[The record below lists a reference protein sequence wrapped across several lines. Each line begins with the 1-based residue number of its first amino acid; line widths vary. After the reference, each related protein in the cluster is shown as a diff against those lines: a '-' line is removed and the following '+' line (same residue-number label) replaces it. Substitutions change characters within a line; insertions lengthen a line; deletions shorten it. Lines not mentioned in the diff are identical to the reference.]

1 MGGGHLDRFAEPVD
15 PDLKCK
21 LCSKV
26 LEEPLSTPCGHVF
39 CAGCLLPWAVQ
50 RRLCPLQCQPISA
63 KELHQVLPLRSLIQK
78 LEIKCD
84 YSPRG
89 CGRTVRLHQLAAH
102 VEMCDYSPARCRHKG
117 CPEVLSL
124 KDVDAHM
131 RESCELRPAGICQQ
145 GCGLVLLQRDLAGGA
160 QPGGGHCCLR
170 ALRSQNSSLQGQR
183 ASLEQELKR
192 QALKWSKREKSL
204 LAQLA
209 ALQSEV
215 QLTALR
221 YQVNDAKESA
231 PIGTKAQEVQ
241 GLLCRISLVG
251 LVGKYKVLQVS
262 YAFYKEFQSMS
273 L

>member
-1 MGGGHLDRFAEPVD
+1 MGFDLDRFAEPVD

-102 VEMCDYSPARCRHKG
+102 
-117 CPEVLSL
+117 
-124 KDVDAHM
+124 
-131 RESCELRPAGICQQ
+131 SCEHRPAGICQQ

-221 YQVNDAKESA
+221 YQVKFN
-231 PIGTKAQEVQ
+231 Q
-241 GLLCRISLVG
+241 
-251 LVGKYKVLQVS
+251 Y
-262 YAFYKEFQSMS
+262 MS
-273 L
+273 

>member
-1 MGGGHLDRFAEPVD
+1 MGFDLDRFAEPVD

-131 RESCELRPAGICQQ
+131 RESCELTFGALIQ
-145 GCGLVLLQRDLAGGA
+145 VLRIFMS
-160 QPGGGHCCLR
+160 R
-170 ALRSQNSSLQGQR
+170 IKMINSRL
-183 ASLEQELKR
+183 
-192 QALKWSKREKSL
+192 
-204 LAQLA
+204 
-209 ALQSEV
+209 
-215 QLTALR
+215 
-221 YQVNDAKESA
+221 
-231 PIGTKAQEVQ
+231 IGNNI
-241 GLLCRISLVG
+241 LS
-251 LVGKYKVLQVS
+251 VLGT
-262 YAFYKEFQSMS
+262 
-273 L
+273 